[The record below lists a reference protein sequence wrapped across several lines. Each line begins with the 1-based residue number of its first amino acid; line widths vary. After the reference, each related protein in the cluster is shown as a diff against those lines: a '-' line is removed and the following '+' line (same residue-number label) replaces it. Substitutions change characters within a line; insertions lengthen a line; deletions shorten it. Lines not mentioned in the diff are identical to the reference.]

1 MVVVVVVVRDT
12 FFGLVTSVICVLIRG
27 HRSEVMKIVY
37 HMAEMFIYC
46 CALTTVDSQ
55 GPFPLLFAM

>member
-1 MVVVVVVVRDT
+1 MVAVVVRGKKI
-12 FFGLVTSVICVLIRG
+12 GLVTSVICVLIRG
-27 HRSEVMKIVY
+27 HRSEVMNFFY

-55 GPFPLLFAM
+55 GPFPLLFAT